1 MVFKKGFPAATRS
14 SVRKDLGLLLKK
26 ARANGAKKDRK
37 ETVICL
43 MKVLN
48 CFKIKSYCFGTV
60 LTPVFVGYGTPLLN
74 KELGKVHGNYPVL
87 N

>member
-1 MVFKKGFPAATRS
+1 
-14 SVRKDLGLLLKK
+14 
-26 ARANGAKKDRK
+26 
-37 ETVICL
+37 

-60 LTPVFVGYGTPLLN
+60 LTPVFVGHRTPLLN
-74 KELGKVHGNYPVL
+74 KELGKVHGNCPVL

>member
-1 MVFKKGFPAATRS
+1 
-14 SVRKDLGLLLKK
+14 
-26 ARANGAKKDRK
+26 
-37 ETVICL
+37 

-60 LTPVFVGYGTPLLN
+60 LTSVFVGHGTSSLN
-74 KELGKVHGNYPVL
+74 KKLGKVHGNYLVL